1 MFVNLKK
8 KLHLGKN
15 EFNRIFSEMTLSL
28 FFKLAQYTKN
38 ALSLKNGKKK
48 LINWFTFSFFTIMK
62 KIQSK
67 YHHRIQMNRKGEN
80 E

>member
-1 MFVNLKK
+1 MVFFHFFFKNHITVFVNLKK

-38 ALSLKNGKKK
+38 ALSLKNGKK
-48 LINWFTFSFFTIMK
+48 N
-62 KIQSK
+62 
-67 YHHRIQMNRKGEN
+67 
-80 E
+80 